1 MDWRSSDAWLN
12 DHYERIFE
20 ACHAEIKPIPGARE
34 VLENLSDS
42 EIPFCLA
49 SQGPIRKMLIP
60 WGATGMWPLVDGNVY
75 SATMV
80 ERPKPT
86 PDLFLY
92 AAAAEGYLTDDC
104 IVVEDSATGVKAAV
118 AAQMKV
124 IGFAADDTDAP
135 ALADTGAQS
144 IISDMDMLMPPL

>member
-1 MDWRSSDAWLN
+1 MTTAECIERLKGARLTVVQETFEKWIGDRLGNAWLN

-60 WGATGMWPLVDGNVY
+60 WAQQVCGRSSTAMSIPPQWSNGRSPRPTCSYMPQQRKVD
-75 SATMV
+75 
-80 ERPKPT
+80 R
-86 PDLFLY
+86 
-92 AAAAEGYLTDDC
+92 
-104 IVVEDSATGVKAAV
+104 
-118 AAQMKV
+118 
-124 IGFAADDTDAP
+124 
-135 ALADTGAQS
+135 
-144 IISDMDMLMPPL
+144 